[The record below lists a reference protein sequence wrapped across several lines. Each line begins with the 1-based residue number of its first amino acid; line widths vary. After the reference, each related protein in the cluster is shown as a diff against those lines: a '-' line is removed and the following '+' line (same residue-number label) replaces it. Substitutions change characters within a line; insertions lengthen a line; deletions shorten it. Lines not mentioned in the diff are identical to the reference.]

1 MLSFA
6 AVPLLALSLFASLG
20 PQAASET
27 ESSVAANHASGERRK
42 AIARREFTRGRGRR
56 SGTCNVCNLCNAR
69 DAYDSFDTFGIRVS
83 GLELPFILLPWL
95 LVGVRRSGSVRVGP
109 GGFGLVCFLAA
120 GPVDWMGVTL
130 AQSVT
135 S

>member
-56 SGTCNVCNLCNAR
+56 SGTCNVCDAR

-95 LVGVRRSGSVRVGP
+95 LVGVRRSGWAQVGP